1 MEVLEIV
8 STGPLATVQDLGRPG
23 RMKYGVPPGGA
34 LDREA
39 LQVAN
44 ALVGN
49 DLGAPG
55 VEITLGGFSAVAL
68 RPVLVAVAGAWAP
81 MDVDGVPAQPYT
93 TVQLEA
99 GQTLN
104 IGHAAWG
111 ARVYLAVA
119 GGVAARAVLGSAS
132 TFGRGKMGGLDGDG
146 KPLRSGDT
154 ITAAGGQAQSPGSM
168 NPSAARDWATA
179 ALIRRAA
186 ALASAGTA
194 EGAVMLRVV
203 MGPQDHLFT
212 EDGITTF
219 TSSVYVVTPLTDRMG
234 ARLAGPTVAHK
245 GGADIVSDGI
255 PAGAIQIPGD
265 GNPII
270 MLADRQTTGGYT
282 KIACLAS
289 ADLDIAGQLRPGDHV
304 RFQFVSVEEAH
315 ALLEQDRAARTRPSL
330 ALSLLGDG
338 LEHVVRVVEIT

>member
-68 RPVLVAVAGAWAP
+68 RPVLVVAAGAWAP

-168 NPSAARDWATA
+168 NPSAARDGPPRPDTP
-179 ALIRRAA
+179 RR
-186 ALASAGTA
+186 
-194 EGAVMLRVV
+194 
-203 MGPQDHLFT
+203 H
-212 EDGITTF
+212 
-219 TSSVYVVTPLTDRMG
+219 
-234 ARLAGPTVAHK
+234 RLAG
-245 GGADIVSDGI
+245 
-255 PAGAIQIPGD
+255 
-265 GNPII
+265 
-270 MLADRQTTGGYT
+270 
-282 KIACLAS
+282 
-289 ADLDIAGQLRPGDHV
+289 LR
-304 RFQFVSVEEAH
+304 
-315 ALLEQDRAARTRPSL
+315 RAP
-330 ALSLLGDG
+330 
-338 LEHVVRVVEIT
+338 